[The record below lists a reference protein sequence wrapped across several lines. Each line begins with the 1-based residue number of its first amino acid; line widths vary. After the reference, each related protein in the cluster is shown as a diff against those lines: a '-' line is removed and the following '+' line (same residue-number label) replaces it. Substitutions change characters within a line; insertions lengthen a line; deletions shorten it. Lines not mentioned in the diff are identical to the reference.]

1 MPSDLCNLGR
11 KAGLAQ
17 SFYLALRETSL
28 IVRLMKTH
36 RMGKLIKIAW

>member
-1 MPSDLCNLGR
+1 MLSDLCNLGR

-17 SFYLALRETSL
+17 GLYPALPEASL